1 MTRGDL
7 VVITPV
13 PDDLIVNKT
22 GAVQNHFMLSMFRKK
37 LYNQLEMR
45 ESTTGQGIQVS
56 EMMYGSLSF
65 FIRIDPLLYDNFKP
79 YRFTPHQCYSKK
91 I

>member
-13 PDDLIVNKT
+13 PDDLIVSKP
-22 GAVQNHFMLSMFRKK
+22 GAVQNHFMLSVSRKR
-37 LYNQLEMR
+37 LDDQLEMR
-45 ESTTGQGIQVS
+45 ESTNGQGIQVS

-65 FIRIDPLLYDNFKP
+65 FIQIEHLLDDHFKP
-79 YRFTPHQCYSKK
+79 DRFSLH
-91 I
+91 

>member
-22 GAVQNHFMLSMFRKK
+22 GAVQNHFMLSAFSKENRI
-37 LYNQLEMR
+37 NQLEMR
-45 ESTTGQGIQVS
+45 ESTNGQGIQVS

-65 FIRIDPLLYDNFKP
+65 FYL
-79 YRFTPHQCYSKK
+79 TPDFV
-91 I
+91 IVR

>member
-22 GAVQNHFMLSMFRKK
+22 GAVQNHFILSVKSKEIRT
-37 LYNQLEMR
+37 NQLVMR
-45 ESTTGQGIQVS
+45 ESTNGKGIHTS
-56 EMMYGSLSF
+56 
-65 FIRIDPLLYDNFKP
+65 
-79 YRFTPHQCYSKK
+79 
-91 I
+91 

>member
-7 VVITPV
+7 VVIAPV

-22 GAVQNHFMLSMFRKK
+22 GTVQNHFMLSEFSHENQI
-37 LYNQLEMR
+37 YQLEMR
-45 ESTTGQGIQVS
+45 ESTNGQGIQVS

-65 FIRIDPLLYDNFKP
+65 FISKVISTAEILL
-79 YRFTPHQCYSKK
+79 
-91 I
+91 